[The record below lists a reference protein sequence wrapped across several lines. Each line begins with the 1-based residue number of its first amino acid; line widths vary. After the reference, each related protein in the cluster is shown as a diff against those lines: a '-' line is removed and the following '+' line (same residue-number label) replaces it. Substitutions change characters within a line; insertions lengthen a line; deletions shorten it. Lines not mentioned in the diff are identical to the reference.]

1 MTTRPFAIAAAAA
14 LLAASGYGL
23 FLLGERHATAMP
35 AAAAAKPAASAPAA
49 VPQTLAEGQAATQ
62 RHLAAGLKAG
72 DIDPANGRRILYY
85 HDPMVPGNRF
95 DAPGKSPF
103 MDMVMTPVYADGGA
117 DAGTVAVSPRIQQ
130 NLGVRTAVVTEGS
143 LSSELSAVG
152 SIAFNERDQDV
163 VQARATGFV
172 ERLHVRATLDPIA
185 KGQAL
190 ADLYVPDWIAA
201 QEEFLS
207 LQRMPSPDL
216 AALRDGARQR
226 MRQVGMSD
234 EQIRLVESTGKTQ
247 PRMTLRAPIGGVLVE
262 LNAREGMT
270 VMPGATLFRINGLG
284 SVWAV
289 ADVPETQAAGLRPGA
304 KVRARSGAFAG
315 TDFDGKVQAI
325 LPQVDP
331 ATRTLKARV
340 ELANPGGRLVPG
352 MFVTML
358 FTQPSSDKAVLIPS
372 EALIQTG
379 KRSVV
384 LLAEDGGHFRPVDV
398 QAGAEV
404 GGQTQVLRGL
414 RPGQRVVVSS
424 QFLVDSEATLK
435 GVETRLA
442 APATNDTAAGPP
454 PPPSASAVRPQAPAA
469 SVLAA
474 RYEATAKVEAIGPG
488 ALTLSHTAIPALGW
502 DPMTMDFKRP
512 PGALPAGL
520 AVGDRVSFEFTLA
533 ADHSAQLTR
542 VTRLGAA
549 PGSKQ

>member
-1 MTTRPFAIAAAAA
+1 MTTRPFAIAAVAAI
-14 LLAASGYGL
+14 LAASGYGL
-23 FLLGERHATAMP
+23 FLFGERHAASMP
-35 AAAAAKPAASAPAA
+35 ASPALATTPAASAPGA

-62 RHLAAGLKAG
+62 RHLAGGLKAG

-117 DAGTVAVSPRIQQ
+117 DAGTVTVSPRIQQ
-130 NLGVRTAVVTEGS
+130 NLGVRTALVTEGS
-143 LSSELSAVG
+143 LSPELSAVG
-152 SIAFNERDQDV
+152 SIAFNERVQDV

-172 ERLHVRATLDPIA
+172 EHLHVRATLDPVA

-207 LQRMPSPDL
+207 LQRMPAPDL

-234 EQIRLVESTGKTQ
+234 EQIRLVESTGRTQ

-284 SVWAV
+284 TVWAV
-289 ADVPETQAAGLRPGA
+289 AEVPETQAAALRPGA

-315 TDFDGKVQAI
+315 TDFDGKLQAI

-340 ELANPGGRLVPG
+340 ELANPGARLVPG
-352 MFVTML
+352 MFVTMQ
-358 FTQPSSDKAVLIPS
+358 FTDPRPGKAVLIPS

-379 KRSVV
+379 RRSVV
-384 LLAEDGGHFRPVDV
+384 MLAEDGGHFRPVDV
-398 QAGAEV
+398 QAGAEA

-414 RPGQRVVVSS
+414 EPGQRVVVSS
-424 QFLVDSEATLK
+424 QFLIDSEATLK
-435 GVETRLA
+435 GVEARLGE
-442 APATNDTAAGPP
+442 PANSALPAGSPLSSP
-454 PPPSASAVRPQAPAA
+454 ASAAQPPVHAA
-469 SVLAA
+469 AT
-474 RYEATAKVEAIGPG
+474 RYEATAKVEAIGQH

-502 DPMTMDFKRP
+502 DPMTMDFERP
-512 PGALPAGL
+512 PGGLPAGL
-520 AVGDRVSFEFTLA
+520 AVGDRVSFEFTLGD
-533 ADHSAQLTR
+533 DHSARLTR

-549 PGSKQ
+549 PGSKP